1 MCTFVRDKRAK
12 KFSETRRREEGNLGE
27 GVVRVHVH
35 VMWDGSAG
43 VFQELGWCK
52 NSMMYRATQYACPE
66 AQALQKMTI

>member
-12 KFSETRRREEGNLGE
+12 KFSETRREEGNLGE
-27 GVVRVHVH
+27 GVVRVH

-66 AQALQKMTI
+66 AQALQKITI

>member
-27 GVVRVHVH
+27 GVVRVHV
-35 VMWDGSAG
+35 MWDGSAG

-52 NSMMYRATQYACPE
+52 NSMMHQATQYACPE
-66 AQALQKMTI
+66 AQALQKMTV